1 MYARSQTRILGGPAL
16 IVALLLCLWV
26 SLGLHSLAGA
36 EPDESDNAKPAGVKA
51 LFLHT
56 IQPTLKQKCMGCH
69 SDGIVSGQLD
79 LRTRESILKGGTRGP
94 SLVPGDASKS
104 LLYQTLR
111 QDGELKMPPTAK
123 LPDGTIAA
131 FRVWIDGGAPF
142 VERGAA
148 PEFSWGGYQK
158 EDVWAFR
165 PVHNARPPS
174 EGIDAAMVQTPVDA
188 FVLRKLAE
196 ERLGPAPRADRRTL
210 IRRATIDLTGLPPT
224 PEEVAEF
231 VNDPASDREA
241 YKRVVGRLLD
251 SPRYG
256 ERSARHWLDVV
267 RYADTAG
274 YSNDFER
281 PNAWRYRDYVIRAFN
296 EDKPYD
302 RFILEQVA
310 GDELFANDPNAII
323 ATGFLRAGPWEH
335 TSMAVAAVTRQMWL
349 DDVTHSTATAFL
361 GVTLG
366 CARCHDHKF
375 DPIPTKDYYRMQAV
389 FATTAFA
396 RRPWTFLP
404 VEHQDDFEAGKR
416 RMQALIA
423 QLETKIEEYRQAG
436 KRRLLEEHGVSR
448 EEDLPEEVRK
458 KSGLLAEEQEALKLY
473 RKHLS
478 LYQES
483 AQRYEPLAFSVTS
496 GLVEDWNDVGP
507 QGSRSYLQKE
517 DYQNVEVHVL
527 VGGSLET
534 PGVKVDPGVLGAL
547 EQYSGYKAPQIPET
561 VAGRRSALARWI
573 ANERNPL
580 TARVMVNRI
589 WQQHFGKGIAG
600 NANNFGRMGEKPT
613 HPELLDWLARFFI
626 EQRWSVK
633 AVHRV
638 ILLSETYQRSS
649 EHPDADTV
657 AEKDPE
663 NKLLARFTPRRVEAE
678 VLRDAML
685 AVSGEL
691 SDSYGG
697 PGTYPQINR
706 DVAEQPRH
714 AMGSLQP
721 TYYPSPTK
729 RARNRRSIFSF
740 QQRSLVDPMIEV
752 FNAPPLDLSCE
763 RRDSTTV
770 PTQAFTLFNGELS
783 HDLAMS
789 FAARL
794 QQEGA
799 TDEERIVRAFQ
810 LAYGRPPSEQEQA
823 LARQHLAEMTRYHEN
838 NPPSERQQREPLV
851 RSITSELTG
860 ENFRFEEELPPWEYE
875 DNLHASEASPATR
888 AWADLALALFNS
900 NEFAYVY

>member
-1 MYARSQTRILGGPAL
+1 MGNSSAREAVVLLVICIALSPHILTAAAPDKTGTSTPAE
-16 IVALLLCLWV
+16 
-26 SLGLHSLAGA
+26 A
-36 EPDESDNAKPAGVKA
+36 EA
-51 LFLHT
+51 LFLGT
-56 IQPTLKQKCMGCH
+56 IQPTLKQQCMGCH
-69 SDGIVSGQLD
+69 GDGIISGQLD
-79 LRTRESILKGGTRGP
+79 LRTRESMLKGGTRGP
-94 SLVPGDASKS
+94 SLIPGDAANS
-104 LLYQTLR
+104 LLYKTLR
-111 QDGELKMPPTAK
+111 HGEELKMPPTAK
-123 LPDGTIAA
+123 LPEETIAA
-131 FRVWIDGGAPF
+131 FRGWIDGGAPF
-142 VERGAA
+142 AEARAE
-148 PEFSWGGYQK
+148 PEFTWGEYN
-158 EDVWAFR
+158 EADTWAFR
-165 PVHNARPPS
+165 PVSEAAPPN
-174 EGIDAAMVQTPVDA
+174 EGIDAKMVQTPVDA
-188 FVLRKLAE
+188 FILRRLAQQDL
-196 ERLGPAPRADRRTL
+196 RPARRAGRRTL

-224 PEEVAEF
+224 PGDVEAF
-231 VNDPASDREA
+231 ANDPAPNNEA
-241 YKRVVGRLLD
+241 YKEVVERLLA

-296 EDKPYD
+296 ADKPYD
-302 RFILEQVA
+302 RFILEQTA
-310 GDELFANDPNAII
+310 GDELFPADPDAII

-361 GVTLG
+361 GLTLG

-375 DPIPTKDYYRMQAV
+375 DPIPTKDYYRVQAV

-396 RRPWTFLP
+396 RRPLPFLP
-404 VEHQDDFEAGKR
+404 AERQDNFEAGNQ

-423 QLETKIEEYRQAG
+423 QLEAKIEQQRQIG

-448 EEDLPEEVRK
+448 EEDLPEEAQK
-458 KSGLLAEEQEALKLY
+458 KSGLPPEEQEALKLY

-478 LYQES
+478 LYRES

-496 GLVEDWNDVGP
+496 GLVEAWNDVGP

-517 DYQNVEVHVL
+517 DYQNVEMHVL
-527 VGGSLET
+527 AGGSLES
-534 PGVKVDPGVLGAL
+534 PVDRVEPGVLGAL
-547 EQYSGYKAPQIPET
+547 EQYSGYKAPEIRET
-561 VAGRRSALARWI
+561 VAGRRPALAKWI
-573 ANERNPL
+573 AHQDNPL

-589 WQQHFGKGIAG
+589 WQQHFGEGLAG
-600 NANNFGRMGEKPT
+600 NTNNFGKMGEKPT
-613 HPELLDWLARFFI
+613 HPELLDWLARFFV
-626 EQRWSVK
+626 EQGWSVK

-649 EHPDADTV
+649 EHPSHDTV
-657 AEKDPE
+657 VKKDPE
-663 NKLLARFTPRRVEAE
+663 NELLAYFSPRRMEAE
-678 VLRDAML
+678 ALRDSML

-691 SDSYGG
+691 SESYGG

-706 DVAEQPRH
+706 DLAEQPRH

-729 RARNRRSIFSF
+729 NARNRRSIYSF

-770 PTQAFTLFNGELS
+770 PTQAFALFNSELS
-783 HDLAMS
+783 HDLAMA
-789 FAARL
+789 FANRL
-794 QQEGA
+794 QKESAPGA
-799 TDEERIVRAFQ
+799 ERIERAFQ
-810 LAYGRPPSEQEQA
+810 LAYGRPPSEEEKT
-823 LARQHLAEMTRYHEN
+823 LARGHLEEMTQYHQRNVAPKRAE
-838 NPPSERQQREPLV
+838 REPLV

-860 ENFRFEEELPPWEYE
+860 ENFRFEEDLPPWQYE
-875 DNLHASEASPATR
+875 DNVHASDASPETR
-888 AWADLALALFNS
+888 AWADLALVLFNS